1 MNQVIFD
8 IITNEKIAK
17 DVYKLV
23 LYGDTSGITAP
34 GQFVNIALDGFFLR
48 RPLSVCDWD
57 LSLLTL
63 IYKTVGDGT
72 KALSE
77 MKRGSL
83 DILTGLGNGF
93 DTELCGANPLLI
105 GGGAGVPPM
114 YGLCKRL
121 REMGAAPTV
130 VIGFNGAED
139 VFYYEEF
146 EKLGALTAVGTADGS
161 FGIRGFVT
169 DVIRALDLSYS
180 GYCACGPEPML
191 KAVAEELPHIKGQLS
206 FEERMACGFGVC
218 MGCSCKTKYGSKRI
232 CKDGPVLKSD
242 EVVW

>member
-1 MNQVIFD
+1 MNRVNFD
-8 IITNEKIAK
+8 IITNEKIAR

-23 LYGDTSGITAP
+23 LYGDTSDITLP

-63 IYKTVGDGT
+63 IYKTVGEGT

-77 MKRGSL
+77 MKRGCL

-93 DTELCGANPLLI
+93 NMELCGDKPLLI
-105 GGGAGVPPM
+105 GGGAGIPPM
-114 YGLCKRL
+114 YGLCRRL
-121 REMGAAPTV
+121 VEKGAEPAV
-130 VIGFNGAED
+130 VLGFNTAED
-139 VFYYEEF
+139 VFYFDEF
-146 EKLGALTAVGTADGS
+146 QKLGVLTAIGTADGS
-161 FGIRGFVT
+161 YGIRGLVT
-169 DVIRALDLSYS
+169 DVIRALRLNYS
-180 GYCACGPEPML
+180 SYCACGPEPML
-191 KAVAEELPHIKGQLS
+191 KAVAEELPSLKGQLS
-206 FEERMACGFGVC
+206 FEERMACGFGAC

-232 CKDGPVLKSD
+232 CKDGPVLRSD